1 MESILNTL
9 QQTEGVVDVVCL
21 FILFLFVCLVV
32 CLFILFV
39 CYLAADGWEKGVV
52 DVEGV
57 WRQNQGP
64 KALQC
69 EFIRAVK

>member
-1 MESILNTL
+1 MIMDSTR
-9 QQTEGVVDVVCL
+9 
-21 FILFLFVCLVV
+21 
-32 CLFILFV
+32 
-39 CYLAADGWEKGVV
+39 YLAADRGEKGVV

-64 KALQC
+64 EALRC